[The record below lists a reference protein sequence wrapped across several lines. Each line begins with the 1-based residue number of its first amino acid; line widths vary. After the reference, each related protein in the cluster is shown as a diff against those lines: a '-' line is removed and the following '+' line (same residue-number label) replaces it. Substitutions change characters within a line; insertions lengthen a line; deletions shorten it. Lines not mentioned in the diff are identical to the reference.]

1 MSGLRTDFVAR
12 FLSPAL
18 TLSVVILLAATGA
31 WGQTEPQQPQQPQQ
45 QAVQP
50 DPDAM
55 LSPAGK
61 EAYKLLQSGD
71 QAGALAR
78 LDAAQKAGETTLV
91 DQSLLGTLLMESGRA
106 QEAYDLLSAVAG
118 SSTDPALQFNAGRA
132 ALAVG
137 KVEQGMGW
145 LKQSADAVPVS
156 PAGRALGMAYAQQMR
171 CLASLQYLRPWLEA
185 QRGDKEARTIAA
197 MCALELRRTQDATA
211 LLEGLPTSE
220 PRIGI
225 LRAQLLIQQ
234 SDPLSALV
242 ILEPLLANHPPEMSA
257 DIHRMTTEAYLN
269 SGRARDAVELLA
281 GLPQRGP
288 RLTLLYAEALYRT
301 GDLDTALAELKPVA
315 EAALEQGATHALV
328 VHGVSDYGRI
338 LVASGRAEEGL
349 PFLQRAA
356 ELQPDHIKTWK
367 ALGEALTAAGRRD
380 EARTA
385 LETFRKLQ
393 TQQSEERHQA
403 ELALKDPTGQVLAE
417 ARQAAVAGDLEKALR
432 QLRQEIAISP
442 DDIRPHLLY
451 VQILLAAE
459 RHGEA
464 VAAAEST
471 LANFPDNPDAA
482 YQLGATRMVAG
493 EQDAA
498 EQSFRRALELDPNH
512 VAALNDLAVL
522 LATRGQKGE
531 AMALARRLLEA
542 KPDDAKAKELLAA
555 ISSDAS
561 GS

>member
-1 MSGLRTDFVAR
+1 MSGSRTDFAAR
-12 FLSPAL
+12 FLPL
-18 TLSVVILLAATGA
+18 TLLLSLFLLVGAGAAWAQSET
-31 WGQTEPQQPQQPQQ
+31 QQPAQRP
-45 QAVQP
+45 AVQP
-50 DPDAM
+50 NPDAM
-55 LSPAGK
+55 LSEAGQ
-61 EAYKLLQSGD
+61 EAYQLLQSGD

-78 LDAAQKAGETTLV
+78 LDAAHQAGETTLV
-91 DQSLLGTLLMESGRA
+91 DKSLLGTLLMESGRA
-106 QEAYDLLSAVAG
+106 QEAYDILSKVAG
-118 SSTDPALQFNAGRA
+118 SSTDPALLFNAGRA

-137 KVEQGMGW
+137 QVEQGMGW
-145 LKQSADAVPVS
+145 LEQSADAVPVS
-156 PAGRALGMAYAQQMR
+156 PAGRALGMAFAQQMR
-171 CLASLQYLRPWLEA
+171 CLESLQYLRPWLEA
-185 QRGDKEARTIAA
+185 QRGDREARTIAA

-242 ILEPLLANHPPEMSA
+242 ILEPLLENHPPEMSA
-257 DIHRMTTEAYLN
+257 DVHRMTTEAYLN
-269 SGRARDAVELLA
+269 SGRAKDAVDLLA

-315 EAALEQGATHALV
+315 EAAINQEATHPLV
-328 VHGVSDYGRI
+328 VHAMSDYGRI

-349 PFLQRAA
+349 PFLQRAS

-393 TQQSEERHQA
+393 TEQSEERHQA
-403 ELALKDPTGQVLAE
+403 ELALKDPTGQILAE
-417 ARQAAVAGDLEKALR
+417 ARQAAVAGDHEKALR

-451 VQILLAAE
+451 VQILLASE
-459 RHGEA
+459 RTAEA

-471 LANFPDNPDAA
+471 LASFPDNPDAA
-482 YQLGATRMVAG
+482 YQLGAMRMVAG
-493 EQDAA
+493 DQDAA
-498 EQSFRRALELDPNH
+498 VQSFRRALELDPNH
-512 VAALNDLAVL
+512 VATLNDLAVL
-522 LATRGQKGE
+522 LATRGEKGE
-531 AMALARRLLEA
+531 AVALAQRLVQA

-555 ISSDAS
+555 IQSDAS
-561 GS
+561 GG